1 MKTLIVEDD
10 FTCRVL
16 LQSLLAPYGE
26 CHVAVDGKE
35 ALDAYNLAWK
45 AGEPY
50 DLICLDIMMPEMDGQ
65 GVLRE
70 IRNHEESWDIRSHRG
85 ATIIMTTALDDVGNV
100 MSAFDGLCDGYL
112 VKPIEREKLEKM
124 LEQFELRQ
132 PAPTAGSS
140 GAQP

>member
-16 LQSLLAPYGE
+16 LQSLLAPYGD
-26 CHVAVDGKE
+26 CHAAVDGKE
-35 ALDAYNLAWK
+35 ALSAYHLAWK

-65 GVLRE
+65 NVLRE
-70 IRNHEESWDIRSHRG
+70 IRGHEESWDIRSHRG

-124 LEQFELRQ
+124 LDQFALRPSAPGAGA
-132 PAPTAGSS
+132 PASTP
-140 GAQP
+140 